1 MEEKINLLYNFLYN
15 NSFQNCFDIDKV
27 YLGKININDIKITDS
42 KEVNELFDEL
52 NEAKFSYMDYDE
64 KENLI
69 YLKRFS
75 DSYPVTVKIGTYQ
88 SNINELNNSSNNDS
102 LFSYLLSQLV
112 LYKKT
117 KHILLPI
124 INFDIE
130 FDKIEPLIKSIPIYS
145 KIKEKVEF
153 EEVNKLMSIR
163 IKEHYFKSKLLKEYI
178 EENQCDYKPL
188 LFQVI
193 HTLAVI
199 QKEYPGFRHNNLTID
214 NILIY
219 IKKEELSENYYEF
232 DKDNWIIPHI
242 GFDIKIFNFE
252 KSTIPNYYEISQR
265 DTNVPYITE
274 TNDYFDFHTFINSL
288 IEGSSKMS
296 LKKNNTCN
304 LETIK
309 FLDKVIPTQLRGLKD
324 GTFYLN
330 KNVVVA
336 KPIELLNDPY
346 FKEYKNIKKE
356 NSTEIISGNTYYTGM
371 NKVKLDSDNISTLGN
386 QKGYM
391 SRKLKIEKEHFSKEI
406 DNDLVPGLRKL
417 KGGAFFENAHVDK
430 PPVLQTNE
438 SKKIIEDDTRQL
450 KPSFD
455 KTYPPKNSSYPPKT
469 YPPKTYPPRDGPYV
483 PKTYPSREGSYPP
496 REGSYPPREGSY
508 PSREGSYPPKD
519 GSYVPKTYPPKDG
532 PYVPKTYPPKEE
544 TPYEE
549 KFETNKKFDSGFD
562 EEPEVPPGFVPLYD
576 VNNTM
581 ISKMAPYNMVPS
593 QPHINKI
600 YNISLSDPLG
610 NHSLINRVY
619 EDVLPGDQTTYT
631 FLKLNERETIK
642 RFMRNSI
649 LDKYDGEEYSIKGGN
664 NSLLSWIKIYDI
676 NPYTLKSNPYED
688 IPTGFLL
695 YRSAYPIRY
704 SKDDNLLKTI
714 PTSMAFNLRIYQLSQ
729 GALRGMKM
737 KGLNLDHFD
746 VWRDIKYYQEID
758 KIIKNKVS
766 PNFINLVL
774 YVIDSKSKVG
784 FDQLEIIKKRK
795 DRSAYNLQTDNDK
808 KINKFAL
815 TLEDLVAGK
824 KLDESRKS
832 LAPTYSL
839 SRRVGLSKISNEDEL
854 TNTIQTLK
862 KTVEELKKGLTD
874 PTAPTVPLKDDLTI
888 SSGKLLVAVT
898 EAPNSNI
905 IKWNSKVYQS
915 SGTVKKMIATGYHKP
930 DVWRSVLFQLLYACA
945 VLEKNKIY
953 FNNFSLENNV
963 FIKDVQTDGT
973 GNSCW
978 LYKID
983 NIEYYVPNYGY
994 MVVIDSN
1001 YADVKEVKDSQQYK
1015 IYGDMY
1021 KPLNGDMVEDF
1032 GGLVRCKIDSLFN
1045 HASFAYSDSNELESD
1060 VQSILTNIKINNSD
1074 SSKPIS
1080 SSFASCFPEF
1090 FNNKIGKLL
1099 TKLEKESFNLLSKP
1113 DFRVGSLMV
1122 RQRRYDE
1129 YEWVIYSG
1137 EDKGNK
1143 KKIHTK
1149 EGIKFDN
1156 PSVFSSSL
1164 FSYPEAVVPDDKQII
1179 ETYVF

>member
-15 NSFQNCFDIDKV
+15 NSFQNCFDIDKIH
-27 YLGKININDIKITDS
+27 LGKININDIKITDS
-42 KEVNELFDEL
+42 NEVKELFNEL
-52 NEAKFSYMDYDE
+52 NNAKFSYIDYDE

-88 SNINELNNSSNNDS
+88 SNINELNNPSNNDS

-112 LYKKT
+112 LYKKS

-124 INFDIE
+124 LNFDIE
-130 FDKIEPLIKSIPIYS
+130 FNSIEPLIKNIPIYN
-145 KIKEKVEF
+145 KIKEKVQF
-153 EEVNKLMSIR
+153 EEVNKLISIR
-163 IKEHYFKSKLLKEYI
+163 IREHYFKSKLLKEYLD
-178 EENQCDYKPL
+178 EHTCDYKPL
-188 LFQVI
+188 LFQLI

-232 DKDNWIIPHI
+232 GKDHWIIPNI

-252 KSTIPNYYEISQR
+252 KSTIPNYYEINQR
-265 DTNVPYITE
+265 DTDVPYINE
-274 TNDYFDFHTFINSL
+274 TNEYFDFHTFINSL
-288 IEGSSKMS
+288 VEGTNKMS
-296 LKKNNTCN
+296 LKKNTNCN
-304 LETIK
+304 LETTK
-309 FLDKVIPTQLRGLKD
+309 FLEKVIPTQLRGLKN
-324 GTFYLN
+324 GTYYLN
-330 KNVVVA
+330 KNVIVA
-336 KPIELLNDPY
+336 RPEELLNDSY

-371 NKVKLDSDNISTLGN
+371 DKVKLDSDNISTLGN

-391 SRKLKIEKEHFSKEI
+391 SRKLKIEKKHFSKEI
-406 DNDLVPGLRKL
+406 DDDLVPGLRKL

-430 PPVLQTNE
+430 PTFLQTNE
-438 SKKIIEDDTRQL
+438 NKKIVEAETRQL
-450 KPSFD
+450 KPAYD
-455 KTYPPKNSSYPPKT
+455 KP
-469 YPPKTYPPRDGPYV
+469 
-483 PKTYPSREGSYPP
+483 
-496 REGSYPPREGSY
+496 
-508 PSREGSYPPKD
+508 YPPKD
-519 GSYVPKTYPPKDG
+519 GAYQPRDDSR
-532 PYVPKTYPPKEE
+532 PYVPKTYPPRDDSRPYVPKTYPPRDDSKPYVPKTYPPRDDSKPYVPKTYPPRDDSRPFVPRDGSKPYPPKEDK
-544 TPYEE
+544 PYEE
-549 KFETNKKFDSGFD
+549 TFETKKRFDTGFD

-593 QPHINKI
+593 QPQINKI

-631 FLKLNERETIK
+631 FLKVNERETIK

-676 NPYTLKSNPYED
+676 NPYTLKPNPYED

-729 GALRGMKM
+729 GALRAMKI

-746 VWRDIKYYQEID
+746 VWRDIKYYQQID
-758 KIIKNKVS
+758 KIIKNNVS

-784 FDQLEIIKKRK
+784 FDQLELIKKRK
-795 DRSAYNLQTDNDK
+795 DRGAFNLQTDNDK
-808 KINKFAL
+808 KINKYAL
-815 TLEDLVAGK
+815 TLEDIVAGK
-824 KLDESRKS
+824 KLEESRKLLHPS
-832 LAPTYSL
+832 LTLKPRFASTKLTY
-839 SRRVGLSKISNEDEL
+839 EDEL
-854 TNTIQTLK
+854 ESKVATLK
-862 KTVEELKKGLTD
+862 KSLEELKTGSID
-874 PTAPTVPLKDDLTI
+874 PSKPPELSADDLTK

-915 SGTVKKMIATGYHKP
+915 NGTVKKMIATGYHKP

-945 VLEKNKIY
+945 VLEKNKLY

-978 LYKID
+978 VYKID
-983 NIEYYVPNYGY
+983 NVEYYVPNYGY

-1001 YADVKEVKDSQQYK
+1001 YADVKELKDKQQYK
-1015 IYGDMY
+1015 IYGDVY
-1021 KPLNGDMVEDF
+1021 SPLNGDITGDF
-1032 GGLVRCKIDSLFN
+1032 GRLIRGKIDNLFN
-1045 HASFAYSDSNELESD
+1045 EASFKYSDSNDFEPE
-1060 VQSILTNIKINNSD
+1060 VQSILTNIKASNSD
-1074 SSKPIS
+1074 FSKPIS

-1129 YEWVIYSG
+1129 YEWVIYVG
-1137 EDKGNK
+1137 DDKGNK
-1143 KKIHTK
+1143 KKIQTK

-1164 FSYPEAVVPDDKQII
+1164 FSYPDAVVPDDKQII
-1179 ETYVF
+1179 DTYVF